1 MWDIAAAES
10 KAAQHSRVRLE
21 LKPGLVYYGF
31 MIEISL
37 HEAQTNLPALL
48 QKVAGGEEIIISQSG
63 APIAEIVAVTTRS
76 PLRPGLG
83 LDVGKGWV
91 ADDFNAP
98 LPDDLLAAFE
108 GREA

>member
-1 MWDIAAAES
+1 
-10 KAAQHSRVRLE
+10 
-21 LKPGLVYYGF
+21 

-63 APIAEIVAVTTRS
+63 APLAKIVAVTVHN
-76 PLRPGLG
+76 PLPRPGLG
-83 LDVGKGWV
+83 LDVGNGWV
-91 ADDFNAP
+91 ADDFNAF